1 MTCGMPSSAENT
13 FVFLNWLYNKASACL
28 RLGRIRAWPEM
39 LRRQNMLDQRREMA
53 PIGVIRLTLNG
64 RVIRFGVRTQDEL
77 FGRV

>member
-1 MTCGMPSSAENT
+1 
-13 FVFLNWLYNKASACL
+13 
-28 RLGRIRAWPEM
+28 M

-53 PIGVIRLTLNG
+53 PIGVIRLTLNR